1 MANDKVFSDICQVFS
16 LCTNRKVYK
25 RLHKISLAFVGH
37 DTLDQIVQGVCLCMD
52 MWNTSHGFCKC
63 LVSCV
68 KKPPETLVAVAADH
82 LIEVSSEE
90 EGQGLLRV
98 HLLLIM

>member
-1 MANDKVFSDICQVFS
+1 M
-16 LCTNRKVYK
+16 
-25 RLHKISLAFVGH
+25 
-37 DTLDQIVQGVCLCMD
+37 
-52 MWNTSHGFCKC
+52 
-63 LVSCV
+63 
-68 KKPPETLVAVAADH
+68 AVAADH